1 MKAMDILRRCRSAAS
16 DISRT
21 QQRIAQRRD
30 ALTCIAAPQIR
41 ADGTDRSARSSDKTS
56 ELMADIDGLERALE
70 QRRNQQQA
78 EIVAALV
85 LLDCLARN
93 GQRHSIPLLYQARQC
108 AIHRGGYGL
117 YGWVHPQGEGRRRKQ
132 AGFLA
137 GGAGRCGT
145 SCVVH
150 ARDKSRM
157 KEGVRED
164 APLLLCTELQERLVA
179 FRSELLRS

>member
-78 EIVAALV
+78 EIVAALRRLRQW
-85 LLDCLARN
+85 LL
-93 GQRHSIPLLYQARQC
+93 QS
-108 AIHRGGYGL
+108 
-117 YGWVHPQGEGRRRKQ
+117 W
-132 AGFLA
+132 
-137 GGAGRCGT
+137 
-145 SCVVH
+145 
-150 ARDKSRM
+150 
-157 KEGVRED
+157 
-164 APLLLCTELQERLVA
+164 TEQPRVA
-179 FRSELLRS
+179 

>member
-30 ALTCIAAPQIR
+30 ALTRIAAPQIR

-85 LLDCLARN
+85 LLDCLPETGSGILYRYYIK
-93 GQRHSIPLLYQARQC
+93 RDSVPSIA
-108 AIHRGGYGL
+108 AAMGFTDGYI
-117 YGWVHPQGEGRRRKQ
+117 RK
-132 AGFLA
+132 AKA
-137 GGAGRCGT
+137 DAE
-145 SCVVH
+145 
-150 ARDKSRM
+150 SRL
-157 KEGVRED
+157 D
-164 APLLLCTELQERLVA
+164 SLQEARVA
-179 FRSELLRS
+179 AALPAWYMRGTKAE